1 MRRRLLAAFAM
12 VVVLASACGGQDDE
26 TADDPVPDDVD
37 SNADVT
43 VPDDDSAATA
53 TTTTVTIPPE
63 ATEIP
68 DLQIV
73 FVEFG
78 EVGYVVIANQSD
90 EAVDLSG
97 IQLCQFATCAD
108 LGTVVDGGSI
118 PAVESAEIP
127 AATIGGLR
135 SMAVRLHCS
144 VAPISLTR
152 KPSSPTSNGALA
164 VRTARPLRRPA
175 SGHRVRA
182 SSRTQRSTQSNCSAI
197 RPTPR
202 VGVDQLKRVDA
213 GMRPPAPSVIMIW
226 SSPMTLGCSWPMAWD
241 SESRSFRSERM

>member
-127 AATIGGLR
+127 AATIGGF
-135 SMAVRLHCS
+135 
-144 VAPISLTR
+144 
-152 KPSSPTSNGALA
+152 
-164 VRTARPLRRPA
+164 
-175 SGHRVRA
+175 
-182 SSRTQRSTQSNCSAI
+182 
-197 RPTPR
+197 
-202 VGVDQLKRVDA
+202 RVDGGEA
-213 GMRPPAPSVIMIW
+213 ALFSSADLADPEAIFAYVQWGTGGAHGETAAAARIWPSGASVEPDPAFNSIELFGDPADPESW
-226 SSPMTLGCSWPMAWD
+226 S
-241 SESRSFRSERM
+241 